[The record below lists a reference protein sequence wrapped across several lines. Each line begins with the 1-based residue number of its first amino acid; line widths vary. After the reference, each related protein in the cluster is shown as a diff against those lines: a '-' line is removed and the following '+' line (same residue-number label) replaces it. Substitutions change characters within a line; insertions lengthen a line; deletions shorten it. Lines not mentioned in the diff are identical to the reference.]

1 MAGLEKV
8 PIRPNSPLSN
18 SHRPENPERRLTI
31 LLISTAIIFAFIG
44 STLGAFALA
53 HISGVPTD
61 LGLGFFP
68 AHPYL
73 QIYGFI
79 AEFIVGVAYSLL
91 PRFKAAHVSNIGLG
105 YFVYVLLTSGNALFL
120 SSPVLTSYT
129 QIAETL
135 APLLILISSV
145 IFVYQV
151 NSLASR
157 PIGGFPETNL
167 LMRLSSVSLVLI
179 SASLVLDQ
187 TSLLNADP
195 FSPEMIFLS
204 LIGFAGSMIYAV
216 EIRSVSFRQCNYR
229 KGLAQACGL
238 LQTAAIAI
246 TFLAILSPALAW
258 AGAVLFLGAALAAV
272 LSTRIFELAHP
283 LRYRP
288 AMTKMHFTIV
298 RYNEACILS
307 GSVWLLFGCAVGIAM
322 TMLDTNG
329 FFIRDSFI
337 HSIGIGFVG
346 STITCFAPMLLPG
359 LLGKKAPAS
368 GLSFWPILLLD
379 TGILVRVAGD
389 FETLIVPN
397 PPIWES
403 LSGPLILAAMI
414 SLLIML
420 ARIGKHHQVKRISD
434 VVPRVSDLE
443 SVKDARDAI
452 ITVLGRKTNREI
464 PVSIWFATKGDAIYL
479 LPIQGTATEWYRN
492 IRAHPDVKIRIEDR
506 TFSGKTKSILD
517 SGQVRNAIKA
527 FKDKYGDR
535 VYRNTY
541 DDHVNCAVVVTPYSN
556 TSQLVDSKRAT

>member
-91 PRFKAAHVSNIGLG
+91 PRFKAAHVSNIELG
-105 YFVYVLLTSGNALFL
+105 YIVYVLLTSGNALFL

-167 LMRLSSVSLVLI
+167 L
-179 SASLVLDQ
+179 
-187 TSLLNADP
+187 
-195 FSPEMIFLS
+195 

-229 KGLAQACGL
+229 KNLTQVCARLQA
-238 LQTAAIAI
+238 AAIAT
-246 TFLAILSPALAW
+246 TFLAILLPALAW

-272 LSTRIFELAHP
+272 LSTRIFE
-283 LRYRP
+283 
-288 AMTKMHFTIV
+288 
-298 RYNEACILS
+298 
-307 GSVWLLFGCAVGIAM
+307 
-322 TMLDTNG
+322 
-329 FFIRDSFI
+329 
-337 HSIGIGFVG
+337 
-346 STITCFAPMLLPG
+346 
-359 LLGKKAPAS
+359 
-368 GLSFWPILLLD
+368 
-379 TGILVRVAGD
+379 
-389 FETLIVPN
+389 
-397 PPIWES
+397 
-403 LSGPLILAAMI
+403 
-414 SLLIML
+414 
-420 ARIGKHHQVKRISD
+420 
-434 VVPRVSDLE
+434 
-443 SVKDARDAI
+443 
-452 ITVLGRKTNREI
+452 
-464 PVSIWFATKGDAIYL
+464 
-479 LPIQGTATEWYRN
+479 
-492 IRAHPDVKIRIEDR
+492 
-506 TFSGKTKSILD
+506 
-517 SGQVRNAIKA
+517 
-527 FKDKYGDR
+527 
-535 VYRNTY
+535 
-541 DDHVNCAVVVTPYSN
+541 
-556 TSQLVDSKRAT
+556 

>member
-1 MAGLEKV
+1 M
-8 PIRPNSPLSN
+8 
-18 SHRPENPERRLTI
+18 
-31 LLISTAIIFAFIG
+31 
-44 STLGAFALA
+44 GAFALG

-91 PRFKAAHVSNIGLG
+91 PRFKASHVSNIGLG
-105 YFVYVLLTSGNALFL
+105 YIVYVLLTSGNALFL

-238 LQTAAIAI
+238 LQTSAIAI

-283 LRYRP
+283 LMYRP

-359 LLGKKAPAS
+359 LLGKKAPAT
-368 GLSFWPILLLD
+368 GLSFWPIILLD
-379 TGILVRVAGD
+379 TGILVRVAGN
-389 FETLIVPN
+389 FATLIVPN

-420 ARIGKHHQVKRISD
+420 ARIGRHHQVKRISD
-434 VVPRVSDLE
+434 VVPRTSDLE
-443 SVKDARDAI
+443 SIKDARDAV
-452 ITVLGRKTNREI
+452 ITVLGRKTNSEI
-464 PVSIWFATKGDAIYL
+464 PVTIWFATKSDAIYF

-492 IRAHPDVKIRIEDR
+492 IQVHPDVKIRIEDR
-506 TFSGKTKSILD
+506 TFNGKTESIVD
-517 SGQVRNAIKA
+517 SRQVRNAIKV

-541 DDHVNCAVVVTPYSN
+541 DDHVNCAVVVTP
-556 TSQLVDSKRAT
+556 Q